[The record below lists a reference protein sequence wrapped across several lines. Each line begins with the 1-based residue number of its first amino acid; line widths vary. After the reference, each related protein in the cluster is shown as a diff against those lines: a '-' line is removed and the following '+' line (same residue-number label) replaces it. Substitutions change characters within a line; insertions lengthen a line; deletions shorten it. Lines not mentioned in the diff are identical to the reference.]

1 MVAWWCLITIKNDK
15 NGKMTIPTSPE
26 RKTEPRVS
34 KIDPR
39 KKALVIVI
47 VPAPTSKESLF
58 GNRQNKSLF
67 LRFQR
72 WLVLSYRGSPRVGR
86 VVCPHLRVLN
96 DLIFLLQLVNTLCKG
111 VRCVMIIKKGG
122 ELPQKTRWSQR
133 QLLQGECKGQSP
145 AGRQR
150 SSGRNRWRSFSL
162 KSLPHLMKTLFVM

>member
-1 MVAWWCLITIKNDK
+1 MLDNNKNDK

-122 ELPQKTRWSQR
+122 NYRKRQDEAKDNCSKENVKTKV
-133 QLLQGECKGQSP
+133 LLEGKG
-145 AGRQR
+145 
-150 SSGRNRWRSFSL
+150 
-162 KSLPHLMKTLFVM
+162 HLVEIVEDHFL